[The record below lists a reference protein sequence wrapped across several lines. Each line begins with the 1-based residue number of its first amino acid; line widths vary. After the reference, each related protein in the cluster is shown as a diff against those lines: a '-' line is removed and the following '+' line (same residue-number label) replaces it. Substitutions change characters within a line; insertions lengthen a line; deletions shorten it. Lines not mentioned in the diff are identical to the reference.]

1 MVDFQWIV
9 WERSMSSLKNQ
20 SVAEI
25 SESRWKAY
33 KRCDYFSYHKGDRG
47 CPSTC
52 VVFFK
57 LISWECLG
65 RKLEVTAKLNW
76 WSWSLHRCSSFMFW
90 AWCLARNFEFI
101 LNFSQ
106 LMSCEYWQDREL
118 CRLLRR
124 SITISGLRHSDA
136 RIIATRL
143 FIPFLVGFKVG
154 RWLLFA
160 MDSGECSSWW
170 ESKDLWGLY
179 YFTMGLLFL

>member
-47 CPSTC
+47 SPSNC
-52 VVFFK
+52 AVFFK
-57 LISWECLG
+57 LLSWECLG
-65 RKLEVTAKLNW
+65 RKLEVAAKLNW
-76 WSWSLHRCSSFMFW
+76 WSWSLERCSSSSFMFW
-90 AWCLARNFEFI
+90 AWCLARNFDFI
-101 LNFSQ
+101 YNFSQ
-106 LMSCEYWQDREL
+106 LMSCDYWQDCEL

-124 SITISGLRHSDA
+124 SITISGLRLSIKRDA

-143 FIPFLVGFKVG
+143 LILFLVGFKVG

-160 MDSGECSSWW
+160 MGSGKGNLRIYE
-170 ESKDLWGLY
+170 DH
-179 YFTMGLLFL
+179 TMGLLFM